1 MFISFD
7 NHDIK
12 TEAYINIRP
21 NSRLESDN
29 VVAIIKEGYKKAQ
42 IALKTFNVTYGIIPD
57 REIVENIKKYVGM
70 SHKERIKKIYQFII
84 AKGEKPINGEDS
96 KLIKHIE
103 LKKSKHGKIN
113 EKNGKINHR
122 DLGFSE
128 RIVPLGSKIISI
140 IKPTKGEPGIDI
152 KGEKIHPVPGKMV
165 HKIKFDEKSIE
176 KTETENEIIL
186 KSKKEGFLYE
196 DPVKGFFIDE
206 KVLVP
211 SIDFNI
217 GNIEGKKVSESS
229 VIVNGST
236 DILDTAVKPGFK
248 VEAKNINIKG
258 NVGSEAIVNGEFVSI
273 HGVADK
279 NSVITGKVIN
289 IEKSFNNNVKG
300 EKISVKSCNSCEIYG
315 NWIYTTN
322 SVSTKFFG
330 SEIVI
335 LKESRG
341 SFFTT
346 DKFVFINNVKGKSK
360 QSIVIDPLYSET
372 KKEELEELTL
382 RNNKIGETIDSL
394 KGSLAIS
401 EENIKKLQHRVEN
414 IISKYFNF
422 KGEKAA
428 QQKALIKNLIF
439 KGEIE
444 FLESKFQPDF
454 ASHDIDTMKKIS
466 KEKKETDNIKKELE
480 ILETE
485 FEENRKKIKDFKE
498 SYVKAKIIIMSMEN
512 EATIDIKNQLRKITL
527 NHNLEFPLIV
537 HYENSGLP
545 KVEAFSEYKRKNLK
559 EKLYEILNED
569 TLKYLKRLKVL

>member
-1 MFISFD
+1 
-7 NHDIK
+7 
-12 TEAYINIRP
+12 
-21 NSRLESDN
+21 
-29 VVAIIKEGYKKAQ
+29 
-42 IALKTFNVTYGIIPD
+42 
-57 REIVENIKKYVGM
+57 
-70 SHKERIKKIYQFII
+70 
-84 AKGEKPINGEDS
+84 
-96 KLIKHIE
+96 
-103 LKKSKHGKIN
+103 
-113 EKNGKINHR
+113 
-122 DLGFSE
+122 
-128 RIVPLGSKIISI
+128 
-140 IKPTKGEPGIDI
+140 
-152 KGEKIHPVPGKMV
+152 
-165 HKIKFDEKSIE
+165 
-176 KTETENEIIL
+176 
-186 KSKKEGFLYE
+186 
-196 DPVKGFFIDE
+196 
-206 KVLVP
+206 
-211 SIDFNI
+211 
-217 GNIEGKKVSESS
+217 
-229 VIVNGST
+229 
-236 DILDTAVKPGFK
+236 
-248 VEAKNINIKG
+248 
-258 NVGSEAIVNGEFVSI
+258 
-273 HGVADK
+273 
-279 NSVITGKVIN
+279 
-289 IEKSFNNNVKG
+289 
-300 EKISVKSCNSCEIYG
+300 
-315 NWIYTTN
+315 
-322 SVSTKFFG
+322 
-330 SEIVI
+330 VI